1 MLLRIM
7 IFSSVNNFETQ
18 LLDEKDVPEKYDRR
32 RLR

>member
-7 IFSSVNNFETQ
+7 IFSSVNNFETH